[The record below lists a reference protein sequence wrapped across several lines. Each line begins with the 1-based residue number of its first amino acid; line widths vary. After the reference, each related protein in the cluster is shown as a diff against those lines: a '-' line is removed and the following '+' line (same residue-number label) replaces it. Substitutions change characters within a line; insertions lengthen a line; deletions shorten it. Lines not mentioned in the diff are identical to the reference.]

1 MTKTHRI
8 NSPRGKILA
17 AVLTAIF
24 ISLVMGIYHYVP
36 LDERIE
42 NTYYYSFGY
51 TFAVGL
57 LINLAILLFLIM
69 PLSILVDGLLLYRK
83 KDNTYMRLLAAIAA
97 YGLLG
102 FIGGIIYSIFTLN
115 FNTFSDQTIHIIVG
129 SLVFLTFQLVLN
141 RIFSLIFK
149 PINRLRDVTSV
160 FKNSSTCLLYG
171 LVKFITHPPPA
182 CI

>member
-8 NSPRGKILA
+8 HRPRGKILA
-17 AVLTAIF
+17 AILTAIV
-24 ISLVMGIYHYVP
+24 ISLVMGLYHYVP

-42 NTYYYSFGY
+42 NAHYYSFGY

-69 PLSILVDGLLLYRK
+69 PLSILVDGLLLYRR
-83 KDNTYMRLLAAIAA
+83 KDNTYMRLLVAIAA

-115 FNTFSDQTIHIIVG
+115 FITFSGQTIHIIIS
-129 SLVFLTFQLVLN
+129 SLIFFALQLVLN
-141 RIFSLIFK
+141 RSFFHL
-149 PINRLRDVTSV
+149 
-160 FKNSSTCLLYG
+160 SS
-171 LVKFITHPPPA
+171 HR
-182 CI
+182 

>member
-1 MTKTHRI
+1 MTNTHRI
-8 NSPRGKILA
+8 NRPRGKILA

-42 NTYYYSFGY
+42 NTFYYSFGY
-51 TFAVGL
+51 KFAVGL

-83 KDNTYMRLLAAIAA
+83 KDTTYMRLLVTIAA

-102 FIGGIIYSIFTLN
+102 FIGGIIFSIFTLN
-115 FNTFSDQTIHIIVG
+115 FTTFSAQSIHIIG
-129 SLVFLTFQLVLN
+129 SSLVFLTFQLVLN
-141 RIFSLIFK
+141 RSFLH
-149 PINRLRDVTSV
+149 
-160 FKNSSTCLLYG
+160 SSSQ
-171 LVKFITHPPPA
+171 
-182 CI
+182 